1 MFVLKWQYT
10 IGLSETVWD
19 FYLCLQTLSLSCI
32 VKGTVHILHYIS
44 DSKKFEHN
52 GTTKGNVQGNPQGC
66 WSSFIGSLQNG
77 CEDTPD
83 PQLWFAQVERH
94 FALSGIN
101 KRILLCYSL
110 TWQSVSLWL
119 PFFVS
124 TVGFFIK
131 WNNLGFYYMTVRAKS
146 SSEHNL
152 KFCFRDHFFAI
163 NP

>member
-52 GTTKGNVQGNPQGC
+52 GTTKGNVQGNPQRC
-66 WSSFIGSLQNG
+66 WTSFIGSLQNG

-101 KRILLCYSL
+101 KRILLCYRLPL
-110 TWQSVSLWL
+110 TTVLTTLFL
-119 PFFVS
+119 PLDFVS
-124 TVGFFIK
+124 NEIIWGFIIWQYGLNLLLNII
-131 WNNLGFYYMTVRAKS
+131 WNFV
-146 SSEHNL
+146 
-152 KFCFRDHFFAI
+152 FAPI
-163 NP
+163 FLW